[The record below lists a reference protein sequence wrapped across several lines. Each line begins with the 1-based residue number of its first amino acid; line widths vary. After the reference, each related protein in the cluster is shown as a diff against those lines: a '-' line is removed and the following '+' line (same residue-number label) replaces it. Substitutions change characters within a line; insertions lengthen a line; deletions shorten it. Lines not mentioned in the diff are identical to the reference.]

1 MKNTLFLIV
10 FFLVAC
16 GADED
21 SQPLCVANPEG
32 EVDLSKAN
40 LTVARATTALL
51 ANGSG
56 SLASDDSVEYIISN
70 ISFTLGETIKSS
82 EMRESHF
89 SDFVQF
95 EPEQGYP
102 VISFKINDSTF
113 SYDPNESLARPSVP
127 QLQAGIH
134 VYYIIIKDFEA
145 GDVEVVI
152 HEWKNYSEECND
164 TEDITI

>member
-1 MKNTLFLIV
+1 MRNALFLIV
-10 FFLVAC
+10 LVLTAC
-16 GADED
+16 GTDED
-21 SQPLCVANPEG
+21 AQPLCVANPRG
-32 EVDLSKAN
+32 EIDLSKVN
-40 LTVARATTALL
+40 LTAARATTALL
-51 ANGSG
+51 TNESG
-56 SLASDDSVEYIISN
+56 TSVGDDSLEYTISDV
-70 ISFTLGETIKSS
+70 IFSLGEILKVSNKG
-82 EMRESHF
+82 EEHF

-113 SYDPNESLARPSVP
+113 SYDPNESLARPTVP

-145 GDVEVVI
+145 GNVEVVV

-164 TEDITI
+164 TEDTTI